1 MNKIDKVTIMSDTFE
16 NEESGETVQGI
27 TIIIDGKLKQVM
39 DVLSHDH
46 HFKWWFEFD
55 PIRVP
60 ACAPKRRAS
69 QALLPSSL

>member
-39 DVLSHDH
+39 DVLINNNLNYSNYTEVVKESFFRGLNEIVTEHNG
-46 HFKWWFEFD
+46 K
-55 PIRVP
+55 
-60 ACAPKRRAS
+60 KN
-69 QALLPSSL
+69 